1 MSIKLFHSIP
11 WYADHTVSSFW
22 TQTNMLVKLFEEH
35 GTYQVSQFLFLTYMI
50 YLVPPLFLSFCLFL
64 PYLSFFYPI
73 SLTVSSYPISLTVS
87 SYPVSL
93 TVSSYPISLTV
104 SSYPISLTVSSY
116 PISLTVFFYPVS
128 LPFDLLPCFFFCP
141 SLNLFLSMSTLIMS
155 FFLSFSHP
163 VSRPVCS
170 FHSWAPLR

>member
-1 MSIKLFHSIP
+1 
-11 WYADHTVSSFW
+11 
-22 TQTNMLVKLFEEH
+22 MLVKLFEEH

-64 PYLSFFYPI
+64 PCLSFF
-73 SLTVSSYPISLTVS
+73 
-87 SYPVSL
+87 
-93 TVSSYPISLTV
+93 
-104 SSYPISLTVSSY
+104 YPISLTVSSY

-155 FFLSFSHP
+155 FFLSFSYP

-170 FHSWAPLR
+170 FRVSLSVFLSSCLPFYRFLTLSLLILILP

>member
-1 MSIKLFHSIP
+1 MS
-11 WYADHTVSSFW
+11 
-22 TQTNMLVKLFEEH
+22 VKLFEEH
-35 GTYQVSQFLFLTYMI
+35 GTYHVSQFLFLTYMI

-64 PYLSFFYPI
+64 PCLSFFYPI

-87 SYPVSL
+87 SYPV
-93 TVSSYPISLTV
+93 SLTV